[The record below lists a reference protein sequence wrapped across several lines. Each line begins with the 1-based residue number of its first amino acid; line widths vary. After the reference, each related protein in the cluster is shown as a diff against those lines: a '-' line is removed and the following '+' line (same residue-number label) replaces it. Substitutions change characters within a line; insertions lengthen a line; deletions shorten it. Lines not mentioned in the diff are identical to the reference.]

1 MMPTLL
7 EEAKKSLPDL
17 SAAHVKINV
26 TASCRI
32 LHGRLGSEL
41 LAQVFDRRSLQS

>member
-1 MMPTLL
+1 MPALL

-32 LHGRLGSEL
+32 LHGRLGAEL
-41 LAQVFDRRSLQS
+41 LAQMLDRRTLQT